1 MPTSVS
7 TFSGF
12 YTGLRQEEQP
22 YEEMTI
28 VCVYVAPVK
37 FIRTATKCETINAI
51 LLQFR

>member
-1 MPTSVS
+1 MS

-12 YTGLRQEEQP
+12 YAGLRQEEQP